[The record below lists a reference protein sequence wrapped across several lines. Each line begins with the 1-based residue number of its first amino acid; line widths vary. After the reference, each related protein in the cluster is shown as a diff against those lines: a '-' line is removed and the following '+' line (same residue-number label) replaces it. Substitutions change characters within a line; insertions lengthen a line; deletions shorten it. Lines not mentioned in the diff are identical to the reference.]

1 MSDQM
6 EDREFDNFIQKTAEE
21 QIAILKER
29 CKDFDTT
36 IQDLQIK
43 LQRLKELE
51 ARRQKRKQI
60 VKKANAVD
68 SVTEPSI
75 PVTKKTAKPNPVQPY
90 LDKIHHIIDYRNF
103 LTYLFR

>member
-1 MSDQM
+1 MSDQL

-43 LQRLKELE
+43 L
-51 ARRQKRKQI
+51 
-60 VKKANAVD
+60 
-68 SVTEPSI
+68 
-75 PVTKKTAKPNPVQPY
+75 
-90 LDKIHHIIDYRNF
+90 
-103 LTYLFR
+103 

>member
-1 MSDQM
+1 MVMSDQM
-6 EDREFDNFIQKTAEE
+6 EDREFDNFILKTAEE

-60 VKKANAVD
+60 VK
-68 SVTEPSI
+68 SLMQLTP
-75 PVTKKTAKPNPVQPY
+75 
-90 LDKIHHIIDYRNF
+90 LRN
-103 LTYLFR
+103 LVYQLPRKQQSRILYNLI